1 MKIALFRSKK
11 SAPKH
16 GQRYWDNQDI
26 ADFYRAVDILKRA
39 GLDIEVDSGVT
50 DEGEPWFVFV
60 RSEDGEVLAHFAQI
74 DGRFVA
80 VSSMKH
86 EVYKGSCIREIV
98 DKMLDRNPL
107 VLPKQT
113 GRATFSLHPTAAI
126 TAFLAAAFVLNI
138 DGIKLSNVKEIL
150 VTLASKDPS
159 AVTEA
164 AVLLQN
170 SSKGELNKWGW
181 GDTTSMSFNFVVLG
195 AALIAHEFTLTDSD
209 GEDPDQV
216 GLRTLD
222 FDLGNDILARDNEL
236 GFLVKSL
243 ADFSLKATYIAQQEA
258 EKIGLKQYLQGEE
271 DEGENKGSASDSNK
285 DARSELSAVAFP
297 DRGPDGMS
305 ASNLINALQAEVSES
320 KVEYRN
326 NDQLVHV
333 REVAHHEPELTLLT
347 ISQHDSSKDDMLIAG
362 TETVGGILENKGF
375 GEDVGAKVGVA
386 PVELSVDGTDGI
398 GLVSV
403 QKVELGNDV
412 LIFDQFSKDL
422 ASLST
427 VGFVTGEQYEG
438 SVGSLISSEDAVVE
452 SPVLTPA
459 LQLPITGHSTRNSS
473 NLIDMTPGI
482 DVVFYEGGDVE
493 IEGFELGVDLL
504 WFFLPADQVSN
515 GEKSINDDGDLLL
528 DFGENG
534 TLVFLGLV
542 PNFTDELFV

>member
-1 MKIALFRSKK
+1 MKIALFRSKQ

-39 GLDIEVDSGVT
+39 GLDVEVDSGVT

-60 RSEDGEVLAHFAQI
+60 RSGDGEVLAHFAQI
-74 DGRFVA
+74 DGQFVA
-80 VSSMKH
+80 VSSMKQ
-86 EVYKGSCIREIV
+86 EVYKGSGIREIV
-98 DKMLDRNPL
+98 DKMLDRHPL

-138 DGIKLSNVKEIL
+138 DGIKFSNVKEIL

-195 AALIAHEFTLTDSD
+195 AALIAHEFTSTDLD
-209 GEDPDQV
+209 GEGPEQV
-216 GLRTLD
+216 GLRTSD
-222 FDLGNDILARDNEL
+222 FDLGNDILPRDNEL
-236 GFLVKSL
+236 SFFVKSL
-243 ADFSLKATYIAQQEA
+243 ADFSLKASYIAQQEF
-258 EKIGLKQYLQGEE
+258 EKIGLKEYLQGEE
-271 DEGENKGSASDSNK
+271 DESENNESASDLNK
-285 DARSELSAVAFP
+285 DAPSEFSAVAFP
-297 DRGPDGMS
+297 DQVPVGMS
-305 ASNLINALQAEVSES
+305 ASNLINALQAEVSKS
-320 KVEYRN
+320 KIEYRN

-333 REVAHHEPELTLLT
+333 QEAAHHEPELSSLT
-347 ISQHDSSKDDMLIAG
+347 ISQDDLSKDDMLISGAK
-362 TETVGGILENKGF
+362 TVGGILENKSF
-375 GEDVGAKVGVA
+375 GDDVGTIAGVE
-386 PVELSVDGTDGI
+386 PVELSVDGFDGL
-398 GLVSV
+398 GLVAV

-412 LIFDQFSKDL
+412 LVLDQFSKDL

-427 VGFVTGEQYEG
+427 VGFVTAEQYKG
-438 SVGSLISSEDAVVE
+438 SVGPLISSESAMVE
-452 SPVLTPA
+452 SPELTPA
-459 LQLPITGHSTRNSS
+459 LQLPIIGHSTRNSS

-504 WFFLPADQVSN
+504 WFFLSADQVSN
-515 GEKSINDDGDLLL
+515 GEKSINNDGDLLL

-534 TLVFLGLV
+534 SLVFLGLV
-542 PNFTDELFV
+542 PTFTDELIV